1 MLETNFANKCARD
14 NNLYTK
20 EYTIY
25 LDTQVKSKSKSIL
38 KRMKKKKI
46 TNSCKGQLFIDNM
59 VSTTTSHIQ

>member
-25 LDTQVKSKSKSIL
+25 LDSQVKSKLKSIL
-38 KRMKKKKI
+38 KRRRKKSQILVRANYSLI
-46 TNSCKGQLFIDNM
+46 T
-59 VSTTTSHIQ
+59 